1 MNHARTCRHGTL
13 GGGPLSPAA
22 ALHRPAGRP
31 DHGHRELD
39 RAVAHRLADALAA
52 LPLTGHSTWT
62 VDAAGLSFCDAEGL
76 RVIAAGAAL
85 AESRGCTLRLVD
97 PSPFVTRLLGMVG
110 MAELIDGA
118 VSRDAGRSPL
128 GAA

>member
-1 MNHARTCRHGTL
+1 MRARVVTERWAEGRSR
-13 GGGPLSPAA
+13 PLLLSIDLRAA
-22 ALHRPAGRP
+22 RITATG
-31 DHGHRELD
+31 ELD

-85 AESRGCTLRLVD
+85 AESRGCTLRLAD